1 VQYVSV
7 RSSYL
12 GNRDRR
18 IAWILKFHPSWIMY
32 KTLGFLGWE
41 KGVVKEE
48 ERKTEKH
55 RTEMWHPL
63 GRHGGSWGKM
73 DHNTGAE
80 SQWLVGIKNTGQPMP
95 QGWGLQAVAQFHIN
109 DESCRDHLGMKGAG
123 LLLPE
128 GRVAM
133 QCIGRM
139 EHVVWYLKWV

>member
-1 VQYVSV
+1 
-7 RSSYL
+7 
-12 GNRDRR
+12 
-18 IAWILKFHPSWIMY
+18 
-32 KTLGFLGWE
+32 
-41 KGVVKEE
+41 
-48 ERKTEKH
+48 
-55 RTEMWHPL
+55 
-63 GRHGGSWGKM
+63 
-73 DHNTGAE
+73 
-80 SQWLVGIKNTGQPMP
+80 MP